1 MIYKDHLRAL
11 IREVLRHLEPEIP
24 YSEAAVEL
32 LMLTAAQESGLG
44 KYLVQLKGPARGIYQ
59 VEPATERHVLDTL
72 KSKHPVLYAKLMSF
86 NAPADGQGTNEDR
99 DMVFNLAYAT
109 ALSRVNYWLKPG
121 PIPSRPGDQAA
132 YYKKYWNTP
141 LGKATEAEAMT
152 AYFNL
157 CLPVKEA

>member
-1 MIYKDHLRAL
+1 MIYKDHLREL

-24 YSEAAVEL
+24 YTESAVEL

-59 VEPATERHVLDTL
+59 VEPATERHVLETL
-72 KSKHPVLYAKLMSF
+72 QLKFPEIYTKLMAF
-86 NAPADGQGTNEDR
+86 NAPVDGQGGSEDR

-109 ALSRVNYWLKPG
+109 ALSRCNYWLKPG

-132 YYKKYWNTP
+132 YYKKYWNTH
-141 LGKATEAEAMT
+141 LGKATEAEALT

-157 CLPVKEA
+157 CLPVKDA